1 MFEEKTN
8 HNKNSVILIIAVIVG
23 VILAC
28 ISLFIAY
35 KFSLQS
41 SSNIILP
48 NGTTYVGPSPTPGV
62 KQPQPTSS
70 PQKFKVDTTVDWKPQ
85 KGKIYPFSFSYP
97 STLPLVVFTDDATDS
112 VAIAWGNIPPQQNI
126 LLNIEFIDKRDPKL
140 VKETKLDYVKNWFK
154 FFTGLKG
161 VANVTPFTNTNGM
174 KGYKAI
180 YINTVDA
187 TPNVDV
193 FFEIPNQPTRMLHMA
208 NGILETNLF
217 DRIVDSVKW
226 NKTN

>member
-1 MFEEKTN
+1 MFEEKTY
-8 HNKNSVILIIAVIVG
+8 HKKNSAILFIAVIAG

-28 ISLFIAY
+28 IALFITY
-35 KFSLQS
+35 RFSLQS

-48 NGTTYVGPSPTPGV
+48 NGTTYLGPSPKTEE
-62 KQPQPTSS
+62 KQPS
-70 PQKFKVDTTVDWKPQ
+70 PVSPLVKFTVDTAVDWKPQ

-112 VAIAWGNIPPQQNI
+112 VAIAWGNIPPQNNL
-126 LLNIEFIDKRDPKL
+126 LLNMEFIDKRDPKL
-140 VKETKLDYVKNWFK
+140 VKETKLDYVKNWYK
-154 FFTGLKG
+154 FFSGLKG
-161 VANVTPFTNTNGM
+161 VANVIPFTNTNGM
-174 KGYKAI
+174 KGYKAS
-180 YINTVDA
+180 YINTADS

-193 FFEIPNQPTRMLHMA
+193 FFEIPNQPTLMLHMA

-226 NKTN
+226 NKDV